1 MAKII
6 VYALS
11 SAVRAMLW
19 CQRPREK
26 VLMCDGVQS
35 GLDLEKLMKRRECCK
50 LDMKSGSKGMRSCLL
65 SRNFG
70 TMNAR

>member
-1 MAKII
+1 
-6 VYALS
+6 
-11 SAVRAMLW
+11 MLW

-26 VLMCDGVQS
+26 VLMCDEVQS

-50 LDMKSGSKGMRSCLL
+50 LDMKSGSKGVRSCLL

-70 TMNAR
+70 TMNALLGR

>member
-1 MAKII
+1 
-6 VYALS
+6 
-11 SAVRAMLW
+11 
-19 CQRPREK
+19 
-26 VLMCDGVQS
+26 MCDGVQS

-70 TMNAR
+70 TMNALLGDDPLGGENK